1 MPPPLENVI
10 DPGWARALRPVE
22 DDIHSMGMML
32 RQETASGR
40 TYLPEPKNI
49 LRAFCYPF
57 EDVKVL
63 IVGQDPYPTVGD
75 AVGLSFAVAPD
86 MPLPASLR
94 NIYQELTSDL
104 GCAPPSNG
112 DLSKWADQGVCLLNR
127 VLTVEPGRPGSH
139 RGRGWEKITEQ
150 AITSLVARNKPL
162 VAVLWGRD
170 AASLKPLLGSTAT
183 IESPHPSPLSAYRGF
198 FGSKPFSTA
207 NRILEDEGA
216 SPIEWC

>member
-1 MPPPLENVI
+1 MAMLQPL
-10 DPGWARALRPVE
+10 
-22 DDIHSMGMML
+22 
-32 RQETASGR
+32 
-40 TYLPEPKNI
+40 
-49 LRAFCYPF
+49 
-57 EDVKVL
+57 
-63 IVGQDPYPTVGD
+63 
-75 AVGLSFAVAPD
+75 GL
-86 MPLPASLR
+86 
-94 NIYQELTSDL
+94 T
-104 GCAPPSNG
+104 CAPPRNG

-150 AITSLVARNKPL
+150 AIKSLVARNKPL

-216 SPIEWC
+216 SPIEWW

>member
-1 MPPPLENVI
+1 MPPPLEEVI

-22 DDIHSMGMML
+22 DDIHKMGHML
-32 RQETASGR
+32 RRETANGR
-40 TYLPEPKNI
+40 TYLPAPDNI
-49 LRAFCYPF
+49 LRAFRYPF

-63 IVGQDPYPTVGD
+63 IVGQDPYPTVGNPI
-75 AVGLSFAVAPD
+75 GLSFAVAPD
-86 MPLPASLR
+86 IPLPASLR
-94 NIYQELTSDL
+94 NIFTELASDL
-104 GCAPPSNG
+104 ACIPPEDG
-112 DLSKWADQGVCLLNR
+112 DLTRWAEQGVCLLNR
-127 VLTVEPGRPGSH
+127 VLTVEPGKPGSH
-139 RGRGWEKITEQ
+139 RGRGWERITEQ

-198 FGSKPFSTA
+198 FGSRPFSTA

-216 SPIEWC
+216 SPINWC